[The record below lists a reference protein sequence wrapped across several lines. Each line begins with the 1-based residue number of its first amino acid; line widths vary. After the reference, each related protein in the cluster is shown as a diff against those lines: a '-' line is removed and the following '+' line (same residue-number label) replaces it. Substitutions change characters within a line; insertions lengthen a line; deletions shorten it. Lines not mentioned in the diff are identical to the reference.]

1 MFVRLFEVRGQRTTK
16 LEEKKVNVDQ
26 RLTIRLSDLNGR
38 IDPVNPESQISQLFE
53 GAALAS
59 RWLTLLA
66 LQPPA
71 PHVILLLSDS
81 FVFAT
86 QRKKTII
93 ALQKVALTAIIVT
106 RRPIITRFYWLRGRR
121 LAKCSPAAA
130 DCLSFP
136 QKLLSK
142 RSQKLHLGSE
152 LSAWSCWL
160 CTRITFLRE
169 SRRQKNKTKVR
180 NITKNNLNLIID
192 VFVTFILTVC
202 LYF

>member
-1 MFVRLFEVRGQRTTK
+1 M
-16 LEEKKVNVDQ
+16 
-26 RLTIRLSDLNGR
+26 TIRLSDLNGR
-38 IDPVNPESQISQLFE
+38 IDPVNPESQISQLFG

-59 RWLTLLA
+59 RCLTPLA
-66 LQPPA
+66 LQPPT

-93 ALQKVALTAIIVT
+93 ELQKVALTAIIVT
-106 RRPIITRFYWLRGRR
+106 PRPIITHFYWLSGRR

-142 RSQKLHLGSE
+142 QSQKLHLGNE
-152 LSAWSCWL
+152 LSAWSCWP
-160 CTRITFLRE
+160 CTRMTVSRE
-169 SRRQKNKTKVR
+169 SRRQKNKKKVR
-180 NITKNNLNLIID
+180 NITKHDYI
-192 VFVTFILTVC
+192 
-202 LYF
+202 